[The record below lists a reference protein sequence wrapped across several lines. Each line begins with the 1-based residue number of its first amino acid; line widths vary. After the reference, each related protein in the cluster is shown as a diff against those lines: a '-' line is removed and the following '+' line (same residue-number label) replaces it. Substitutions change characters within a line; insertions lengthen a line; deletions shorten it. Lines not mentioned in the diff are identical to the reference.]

1 MKATKLENDITD
13 QWAQLFPVAG
23 YTSGW
28 PQNKDI
34 AHLFIPTTD
43 AVHDANDKIGALRK
57 RLPEIS
63 DADLRTTADR
73 QLTLLATQ
81 LAWPQPGVAVQDCGD
96 GAFYI
101 DLLTGKAFGRPDPRK
116 WLPGFL
122 DSAAKKI
129 DFETERLTKIPLDVT
144 HRRQCLTAAAYCE
157 ATMRILKKNHSAKID
172 TVLKKLDHFKQTVD
186 GSIKGLDADDV
197 PTVIHALREH
207 TGAPTYTEGYPQL
220 LADLYDFVP
229 SAADLDTTATTW
241 LEQDLTIVKALAAEL
256 ASLLRLPR
264 GSSVG
269 DVWAEVGRKWPVGAI
284 RVKDAAKICANF
296 ADAYLVEV
304 PAGLK
309 LSPTP
314 HYLEP
319 MITGGQDIAV
329 DFLTDKPQS
338 CLYYTEDKTSALL
351 TMLNVV
357 VHEYSHGI
365 NFVLSAQRADSPLLN
380 LAGPMQVPLTEGQA
394 FWREW
399 DFSHAAAD
407 IVGHS
412 GLTGR
417 QCDYLNLYGQTTA
430 EQSQAIRAAQFETY
444 IWRVVRHLRAMCD
457 VEVNMG
463 WRTFVDFLDQAGEQ
477 TGLTE
482 EFLFGECFTFLAQ
495 PGYAPAYAI
504 DGIRYGQ
511 LQQQAVAK
519 AGTVKDFNTKA
530 SAMGFYPWTICDRKL
545 RA

>member
-1 MKATKLENDITD
+1 MTVTQLEKDITD
-13 QWAQLFPVAG
+13 QWAQLCPVAG

-43 AVHDANDKIGALRK
+43 AMHEANAKIVALRK
-57 RLPEIS
+57 RLSEIS
-63 DADLRTTADR
+63 DADLRTTADK

-81 LAWPQPGVAVQDCGD
+81 LAWPQPGAAVQDCGD

-101 DLLTGKAFGRPDPRK
+101 KLLNTEFGRPDPK
-116 WLPGFL
+116 SWLPGFL

-129 DFETERLTKIPLDVT
+129 DFETDRLTKIPLDVT
-144 HRRQCLTAAAYCE
+144 HRRQCLTAAAYCG
-157 ATMRILKKNHSAKID
+157 ATMRILEKDYSAKID

-186 GSIKGLDADDV
+186 GSFKGLDADDI
-197 PTVIHALREH
+197 PTVIHVLREH
-207 TGAPTYTEGYPQL
+207 TVAPTYTDGYPQL
-220 LADLYDFVP
+220 LADLYDFAP

-256 ASLLRLPR
+256 ASLLKLPR

-269 DVWAEVGRKWPVGAI
+269 DVWAEAGRKWPVGATP
-284 RVKDAAKICANF
+284 VKDAAKTCADF
-296 ADAYLVEV
+296 ADTYLVEV
-304 PAGLK
+304 PDGLK
-309 LSPTP
+309 LSATP
-314 HYLEP
+314 PFLVP

-329 DFLTDKPQS
+329 DFLTAKPQS

-365 NFVLSAQRADSPLLN
+365 NFVLSAQRAGSPLLN

-399 DFSHAAAD
+399 DFWHAAAD

-412 GLTGR
+412 GLTDTQR
-417 QCDYLNLYGQTTA
+417 EYLKLYGQTTC
-430 EQSQAIRAAQFETY
+430 EQSQAIRAAQLETY

-463 WRTFVDFLDQAGEQ
+463 WRTFVDFLDQASEQ

-530 SAMGFYPWTICDRKL
+530 SAIGFYPWTVCDRKL
-545 RA
+545 QT